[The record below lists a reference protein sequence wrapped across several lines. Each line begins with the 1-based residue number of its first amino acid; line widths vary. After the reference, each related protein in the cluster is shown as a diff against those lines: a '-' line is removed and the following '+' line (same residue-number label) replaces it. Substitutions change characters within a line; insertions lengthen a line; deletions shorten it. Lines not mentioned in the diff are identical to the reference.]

1 MDKKKKV
8 LIVEDDIN
16 AAMDLKNY
24 LEGMEYEVC
33 TYSTS
38 RQRAIEVAENEK
50 PDVILLDVKFRGRI
64 DNIETARE
72 IQSRFDIPF
81 IIMSGYTREDIK
93 ENWGL
98 IEPFEYLS
106 KPVAT
111 FLMKNAI
118 ESVSQKKNND

>member
-8 LIVEDDIN
+8 LIVEDDII

-38 RQRAIEVAENEK
+38 RHKAIKVAENEK
-50 PDVILLDVKFRGRI
+50 PDVTLIDVRFRGRM
-64 DNIETARE
+64 DDIETARE
-72 IQSRFDIPF
+72 IQSHFDIPF
-81 IIMSGYTREDIK
+81 IIISGYTREDIK
-93 ENWGL
+93 ENWGM

-106 KPVAT
+106 KPVESVD
-111 FLMKNAI
+111 MKNAI
-118 ESVSQKKNND
+118 ESVLQKKNND